1 MPARAPGPQQGLD
14 GAATR
19 ARKGPPPSPGKE
31 PPPTQALRSS
41 LSG

>member
-19 ARKGPPPSPGKE
+19 ARKGPPRPGKE
-31 PPPTQALRSS
+31 PPPMQALRSS